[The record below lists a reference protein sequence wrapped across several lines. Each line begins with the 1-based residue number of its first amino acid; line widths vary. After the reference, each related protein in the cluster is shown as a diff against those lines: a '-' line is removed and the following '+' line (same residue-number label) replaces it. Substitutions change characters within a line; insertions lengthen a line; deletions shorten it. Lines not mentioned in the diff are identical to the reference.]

1 LTSTLTTS
9 TPTARLLPVLALLC
23 ALGFVATFL
32 VALHTGR
39 GLHDDAALFHHV
51 YGNTALP
58 VRAAGAARTLLLGI
72 DAAFVAVAASL
83 LAVLSILQKRFGR
96 AVAAVAIVVCS
107 VGSVEALKHGL
118 PRLSAAI
125 PAGRVPT
132 FPSGH
137 TSIAVSLGLA
147 LVLAAPSVL
156 RPAAALVG
164 AAYAAGVGLSLILLG
179 WHFPSDV
186 VGSFFV
192 CGFWAAAIA
201 AALPRTVA
209 RPAISGAGALV
220 GVAAVAAGLVLA
232 AVVAGRHPA
241 AVEALRSARSV
252 LATAAML
259 GMLSAVVFGAYTSLV
274 GETRE

>member
-1 LTSTLTTS
+1 VR
-9 TPTARLLPVLALLC
+9 PLPVLALLC

-32 VALHTGR
+32 VALHTGQ
-39 GLHDDAALFHHV
+39 GLHDDAALFRHV
-51 YGNTALP
+51 SGNASVP

-72 DAAFVAVAASL
+72 DGAFVAVAAVL
-83 LAVLSILQKRFGR
+83 LVVLALLQKRVAR
-96 AVAAVAIVVCS
+96 AFAVVAMVACS
-107 VGSVEALKHGL
+107 VGSVEAALKPGPPHLGV
-118 PRLSAAI
+118 AI
-125 PAGRVPT
+125 PAGRLPT

-137 TSIAVSLGLA
+137 TSIAASLGLA
-147 LVLAAPSVL
+147 LVLAAPPVL

-201 AALPRTVA
+201 AALPGTVA

-220 GVAAVAAGLVLA
+220 GVAAVAGGLVLA

-241 AVEALRSARSV
+241 AVEAVRSARSV

-259 GMLSAVVFGAYTSLV
+259 GVLSVAVFGAFTSLV
-274 GETRE
+274 TEARE